1 MKRTC
6 LWAITSHDIISCCR
20 WNLERYDNVVN
31 FPNPLAS
38 ESFPNPLAFESDA
51 ESLSCYNVSLISLHT
66 FMGSIQT
73 IKTSV
78 LQELQKYRLTVQ
90 LYLPESRRQYW
101 RGQIWDSNIC
111 LSRSSSKDYVN
122 LHAVTHWVSLI
133 SCWRGTNSSQWRRSL
148 LAIKSRP
155 RYLRQKYWWQRLKLW
170 KKIFKNIEYEICSRL
185 TCLRDVSNFCMNAE
199 GSENMRIEQIPRFP
213 RDLWST
219 IIANQKSTWR
229 PGPSRR
235 PSILSTIWS

>member
-101 RGQIWDSNIC
+101 RGQIWNSNFF
-111 LSRSSSKDYVN
+111 LFRSSSTMG
-122 LHAVTHWVSLI
+122 HESL
-133 SCWRGTNSSQWRRSL
+133 NQRRLSL
-148 LAIKSRP
+148 SHPGWL
-155 RYLRQKYWWQRLKLW
+155 KYFYSKLP
-170 KKIFKNIEYEICSRL
+170 Y
-185 TCLRDVSNFCMNAE
+185 T
-199 GSENMRIEQIPRFP
+199 
-213 RDLWST
+213 
-219 IIANQKSTWR
+219 
-229 PGPSRR
+229 
-235 PSILSTIWS
+235 